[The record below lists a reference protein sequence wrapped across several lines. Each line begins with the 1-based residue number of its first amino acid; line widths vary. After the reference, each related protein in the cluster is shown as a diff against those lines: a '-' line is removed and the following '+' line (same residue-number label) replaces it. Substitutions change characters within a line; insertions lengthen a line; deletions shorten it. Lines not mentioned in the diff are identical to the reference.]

1 LSAFGGTPLRDK
13 KKVRERNLKTRCFQF
28 DAYRRE
34 ILLLSDAIC
43 RTKDALWLCIFHF
56 FAAIALPAELAQYEV
71 CGGGKNFSKRIALL
85 IG

>member
-1 LSAFGGTPLRDK
+1 LAFGGTPLTDK
-13 KKVRERNLKTRCFQF
+13 KTVRERNLKTRCFQF

-34 ILLLSDAIC
+34 ILLLSDAIG

-56 FAAIALPAELAQYEV
+56 FAAIALFAGLAQYEV
-71 CGGGKNFSKRIALL
+71 CGGGKNFSKRIALV